1 MPRVRRDDSDNLPV
15 EFGELGVI
23 QIRVNG
29 CGEGLGVCFVPC
41 ACDRGGTSIEHKIIV
56 AYKNFG
62 VIPRPYGFSLLIF
75 ALFCKTVLPDVATVN
90 EGNL

>member
-1 MPRVRRDDSDNLPV
+1 MRRDDSDNFPV

-41 ACDRGGTSIEHKIIV
+41 ACNRGGTSVEHKIIV
-56 AYKNFG
+56 A
-62 VIPRPYGFSLLIF
+62 
-75 ALFCKTVLPDVATVN
+75 
-90 EGNL
+90 